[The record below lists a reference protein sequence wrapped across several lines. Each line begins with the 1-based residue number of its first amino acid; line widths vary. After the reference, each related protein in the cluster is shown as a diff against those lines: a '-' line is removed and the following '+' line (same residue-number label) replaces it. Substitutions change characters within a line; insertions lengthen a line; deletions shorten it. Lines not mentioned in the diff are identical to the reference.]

1 MLHADEDD
9 LGKGE
14 DDKAW
19 AETSTML
26 FLTTRNIYSRIFVHK
41 KAKESKKTGNA
52 GKRLACCVIMKKD
65 EEKEEKEEGKKK
77 NKKSKGSKD
86 KGE

>member
-1 MLHADEDD
+1 MIRHGQRLQQFY
-9 LGKGE
+9 
-14 DDKAW
+14 
-19 AETSTML
+19 
-26 FLTTRNIYSRIFVHK
+26 FLTTRNIYRIPAYFF